1 MRSSF
6 WRCCGVVAEAPRP
19 FSKTAPLRR
28 FRDRYLARCGVRRE
42 CLDYALANMDT
53 TGIWGGTTAQQL
65 RHWFGTGIYAVSHD
79 IRLTQELLGHQSPN
93 TTAIYVAWAAV
104 DAAPAVASLRI
115 GHSVGT

>member
-42 CLDYALANMDT
+42 CLDYALAEPDT
-53 TGIWGGTTAQQL
+53 VGIWGGS
-65 RHWFGTGIYAVSHD
+65 TGSERRAMRRDATMAPTGV
-79 IRLTQELLGHQSPN
+79 E
-93 TTAIYVAWAAV
+93 AIG
-104 DAAPAVASLRI
+104 R
-115 GHSVGT
+115 